1 MMKVLRH
8 NSLPLACIGE
18 ALSSSPQTP
27 VIESWAC
34 CRALWGGDEPGP
46 AKSGNHIESNPPYRH
61 HEKHFGNPVRR

>member
-27 VIESWAC
+27 VIESWSC
-34 CRALWGGDEPGP
+34 RRALWRGDERLG
-46 AKSGNHIESNPPYRH
+46 E
-61 HEKHFGNPVRR
+61 VR